1 MTLMKVNP
9 LFAELAAATDR
20 WHRLLG
26 RDDLWE
32 TDERVA
38 TGNWVPAVDIV
49 ERDHEVVLKA
59 ELPGLEAKD
68 VTIAVENNVLTLR
81 GERHAG
87 EEVKKENYHRM
98 ERSYGAFTRS
108 FALPAT
114 LDSER
119 VIADFKNGL
128 LTITLPKKETAK
140 ARTIEVN
147 AA

>member
-1 MTLMKVNP
+1 MALIKVNP
-9 LFAELAAATDR
+9 LFGELAAATDR
-20 WHRLLG
+20 WHRFLD
-26 RDDLWE
+26 RDDLWKAE
-32 TDERVA
+32 GFVP
-38 TGNWVPAVDIV
+38 TGDWAPAVDIV

-81 GERHAG
+81 GERHADA
-87 EEVKKENYHRM
+87 EVEKENYHRM

-114 LDSER
+114 LDSDR
-119 VIADFKNGL
+119 VTADFKNGL
-128 LTITLPKKETAK
+128 LTITLPKKESVK
-140 ARTIEVN
+140 ARTIEVK